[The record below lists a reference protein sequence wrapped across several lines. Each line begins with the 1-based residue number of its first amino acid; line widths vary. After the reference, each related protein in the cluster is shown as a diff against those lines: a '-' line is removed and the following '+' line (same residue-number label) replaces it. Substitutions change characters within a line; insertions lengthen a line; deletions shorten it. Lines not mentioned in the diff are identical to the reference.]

1 MLGATFK
8 LLQTNKEYQEGQSLR
23 QHSAPATQHTSQ
35 EAVPASI
42 LQHHFVQL
50 LVGYHMLGISVQH
63 VLLDGYFHGGGKLG
77 ERSFPF
83 TPFSYTTHSL
93 AGELL
98 TAQIQPDACP
108 YQHFPHRGEEDP
120 GHVQYSGKSHS
131 FPQRD
136 HSTTLIR
143 QQQVRQLSLWRVHV
157 CTHRGIAHMTWSD
170 WCSSD
175 TWPEHIHFGHAL
187 EEPTIFNAW
196 RTCAETPRRRGT
208 ECPLAIPSMP
218 SAAAPLEVSTTDVM
232 ALLQTVRPIAFSL
245 TNLSKPLLQN
255 PPLALL

>member
-8 LLQTNKEYQEGQSLR
+8 LLQTNKEYQEGQSLH
-23 QHSAPATQHTSQ
+23 QHSAPVTQHTSQ

-63 VLLDGYFHGGGKLG
+63 VLLDGYFHRGGAWWAFI
-77 ERSFPF
+77 SFHSFLIHDPF
-83 TPFSYTTHSL
+83 TSWGAPYS
-93 AGELL
+93 
-98 TAQIQPDACP
+98 PDPAWCLP
-108 YQHFPHRGEEDP
+108 L
-120 GHVQYSGKSHS
+120 STLS
-131 FPQRD
+131 PQRGGRPRARAVFWQEPLLSPKRPQY
-136 HSTTLIR
+136 HSYQTTASTSALL
-143 QQQVRQLSLWRVHV
+143 VKVHI
-157 CTHRGIAHMTWSD
+157 CTHRGIAHMMWSD

-187 EEPTIFNAW
+187 EELTIFSAW
-196 RTCAETPRRRGT
+196 RTCAETPQRRGT